1 MQAEFN
7 SNLVKNL
14 PDAFKKTTD
23 SNNFKILEIERIA
36 CNDLRDRLRD
46 ISDILDINNATGK
59 SLDMYG
65 ERVGQPR
72 GLATDDKYILM
83 IKSKIMRN
91 ISVGTYPSVVNAIC
105 ETFNCE
111 PSQVLITENE
121 EACTITVAALPLAI
135 INAAGLTT
143 SQTVA
148 MIKAMLPVGISVKT
162 FMFEGTFEFSDSEN
176 DYDEEKG
183 FCVVEGGTVG
193 GYLGVTNAD
202 INEELLPI

>member
-36 CNDLRDRLRD
+36 CNDLRERLQD
-46 ISDILDINNATGK
+46 IGDILDINNATGK
-59 SLDMYG
+59 TLDLYG

-72 GLATDDKYILM
+72 GLATDEKYILM

-91 ISVGTYPSVVNAIC
+91 ISVGSYPSVVNAIC

-121 EACTITVAALPLAI
+121 EACTITVAALPLSV

-148 MIKAMLPVGISVKT
+148 LIKSMLPVGISVKT

-176 DYDEEKG
+176 DYDDEKG
-183 FCVVEGGTVG
+183 FCDIEGGTIG